1 MLKVCS
7 PVVVPIVSWSKQCPL
22 HEISEVLFSPKFSE
36 IVTGASS
43 GELIIWTF
51 DNKESFW
58 PRWMCTG
65 HVGSI
70 KNLGFARIDAKLSD
84 SYFFSHTSTNELA
97 IWNWEDGTCVD
108 IRVDQIYHHTRI
120 KSFKPSFTD
129 AHLLFCS
136 GQYPCIVVMH
146 ALQLSNL
153 FTLASNAHP
162 NWIQDFALFTHTH
175 LKQEVVLGVS
185 NSGVVIVWTL
195 TGKETLNS
203 TTYEHESRTISTNS
217 PILQIHCCE
226 HLPRLVLL
234 ICVKE
239 WRILDA
245 IDCSTQTF
253 HASCDPKEHYVG
265 GSFFHREYLAIYTNA
280 GEVYIYHLPKNSV
293 FKIGSGLQVA
303 SLKPQL
309 VIKLRMNDVPRL
321 KRPIRYQFQH
331 TPVTKMCK
339 ANLFRLGAPEK
350 VVDAFLCGCSDGTL
364 CVWGLTTDQLVEPG
378 EKLLEIPP
386 FLRTRLSDVWQKISK
401 HLLTEVAFFNHTSI
415 PTDVV
420 TSCIIVYA
428 STYATDATP
437 KRSLPPLLIRGTSTG
452 DLIITSPA
460 SSHRFR
466 GHCGAV
472 LALLHPFSFAFD
484 STTFRPN
491 LFLSGGDDFAVRLWD
506 LEAILFGDEEK
517 GETNPLAVFYNHAAP
532 IIALLVGPVTR
543 PSSLAGCVIV
553 VADDGTVSVLSP
565 NDKYTLIR
573 ARTASGGY
581 ANTPATVHA
590 ISWRLAEMLL
600 LILAADGSLAV
611 WDIRSGQLER
621 CEMGSTAV
629 EIFNTGSETFTIGSS
644 PLPSLPSFFTCP
656 VNQSASAASVS
667 HRTAAGRITRRN
679 SVTNQSARFLPPL
692 LLQSVGINVCG
703 GPAAFVFH
711 FDPEA
716 LISNLLSSAIASK
729 DMESTGNDIP
739 LSLQDC
745 GSLVK
750 LLLSVIYPWSDDPS
764 AEYDVQVLGALQLAK
779 RPQKPHLGCLSMAG
793 YLTLRIP
800 CPPDAIDK
808 ADYDSSLSTKVVTN
822 LRLVQ
827 VALADAL
834 CCMPADRLAE
844 IFPSSIPID
853 SLLIR
858 SICSST
864 SSSSHIL
871 HQMRLHT
878 LLARWQTKCLHMRYS
893 ARTLTYSLLD
903 SLSTE
908 ERRNLVN
915 QWVRFLPEVK
925 NLPESIH
932 ATTNGIVNGAPTPQ
946 IAANHIDA
954 AGSTDTPTALDCC
967 ESQELLKMSIK
978 LESGIFDS
986 FAFGPSRPLNASSVH
1001 RYRVANCA
1009 ILILAAIATRVV
1021 SEHLSPA
1028 LAARDL
1034 CVELNYPLTSAA
1046 ASLSPYYHPLP
1057 PEVKI
1062 TTTVMED
1069 EVLRRIASALMVFL
1083 DYTPPDGTKRQALA
1097 QVASPIRRTAID
1109 FLGRGFPLWE
1119 PYVDTAHLLNS
1130 LLSLIAS
1137 EVGQLAD
1144 LQPGEVFNEQR
1155 DVARASRQALW
1166 RLTFTRPHLVIL
1178 TLSLMLRRLGS
1189 QALNAMLTSNATAVD
1204 AGNPSTEIGGNS
1216 QRLLR
1221 VVVSSPAL
1229 ASPIFAVNS
1238 GSEWSR
1244 HLNKSGRNPS
1254 QPTNQA
1260 AGTGQPLPLLKAA
1273 VEVLR
1278 VLTELS
1284 GRRGVEMTP
1293 ILPELVEVVLV
1304 CVDRTRLRER
1314 GLHAV
1319 FPILQRFHSVDSH
1332 TRAQK
1337 VCVGGTNG
1345 MLIFFDFKSGR
1356 YNSTSAHNTPI
1367 TAVCFNSE
1375 GRQLASYSMQENTIK
1390 TWQLSSTG
1398 LFGIGSQQV
1407 RALNTY
1413 PIRPLQRPG
1422 SSTASALDPT
1432 EIVLTWP
1439 EPGVVNV
1446 LHADVLIR
1454 SVTLCL
1460 SENWLLPSSFI
1471 LSTYLSLFSFVI
1483 LPVFRCVAG
1492 VNNLKMKISK
1502 FYKEDALTFLV
1513 VIIVSLLTILL
1524 PVLHHTTA
1532 HSPYSWYPRDNFD
1545 FIMEKMSRANPN
1557 NCKYLSEADL
1567 TLPTTTI
1574 SQMPKYN
1581 QIPLQVWYA
1590 NRSKLLHLH
1599 NLALNR
1605 AFFFSYILQRLNDT
1619 RTGPALLPSHIYY
1632 YFSGA
1637 ADISSAPNA
1646 VNTSGIYMDTNCSY
1660 ASWYVSDSVNTTFP
1674 LFAPVTRR
1682 LDDWNDETN
1691 VLRIPT
1697 NNTIESTDMGAGP
1710 YSNYTAPWYRNNFF
1724 IHDTEM
1730 GINFIPDNRGT
1741 AIGKNQYATRTH
1753 LADLYG
1759 NLVEMLEAFNF
1770 FGPNAPG
1777 IKETFL
1783 PVRFT
1788 RPYYDCGHSN
1798 RWIVSAVSALSDYMP
1813 RYSPI
1818 DRLRGPRMVG
1828 VTVTSMDFLRIDFN
1842 PCPQSMGNPDYFLAG
1857 TARCKPTTMCV
1868 PLSGYGFARGG
1879 YECVCQPGYRLPMQ
1893 QNGPFRG
1900 IDIEQA
1906 TEEEYKNGF
1915 DCLPVGWRQVVPHE
1929 IAKDRLQSAGG
1940 DQIPVQRPRRSPW
1953 YSTPLEFV
1961 TLPTNYLSLQ
1971 MTMFLN
1977 KFGFLNAKKMSPLS
1991 DIFHKVDDTAG
2002 HQDARPM
2009 EPSLQIRSMYQGVNK
2024 TRTLA
2029 RRTRNWKHRAADGG
2043 LAVVVKR
2050 KRKDVDI
2057 PFYYLGNG
2065 YTFNEEAYNEVIRL
2079 IAYID
2084 TVTPENCAS
2093 KSRAELQMPSGVS
2106 YGAEAQ
2112 FEMEGRVALRL
2123 AHFLSA
2129 YYQNNIVGEL
2139 YGNLRSGVPLNR
2151 FELFGEVYANVLS
2164 SFQIVS
2170 SGIFFDRQA
2179 FVDHEGITWDLFAP
2193 FAYKPS
2199 MATQVAEAIDMSA
2212 RDHRNYTEQAWFR
2225 VLKERWKSS
2234 RQGLESI
2241 TTKPYIRSNI
2251 NGTQIQRYFNFP
2263 LFYRV
2268 PRYEEG
2274 YWTEPYYVCYGFF
2287 NGWVITYATP
2297 FFGYLDNR
2305 RTLDFMG
2312 VVTVSVDLHQLDINQ
2327 CPQSFYTPNFFKN
2340 TARCD
2345 FQNTYC
2351 EHIPGRQFRSGS
2363 YKCMCRQGFEYP
2375 LNDLTWF
2382 FDGETME
2389 KEYELKMSGQPSRY
2403 DLLKCRQGHAMT
2415 VQVSM
2420 ALILVIAYTV
2430 AFF

>member
-1 MLKVCS
+1 
-7 PVVVPIVSWSKQCPL
+7 
-22 HEISEVLFSPKFSE
+22 
-36 IVTGASS
+36 
-43 GELIIWTF
+43 
-51 DNKESFW
+51 
-58 PRWMCTG
+58 MCIG

-70 KNLGFARIDAKLSD
+70 KNLGPARIDNKLSD
-84 SYFFSHTSTNELA
+84 SYFFSHSSTNELA

-108 IRVDQIYHHTRI
+108 IRVDQTYDHTRI

-146 ALQLSNL
+146 AMQLSNL
-153 FTLASNAHP
+153 YTLASNAHP

-175 LKQEVVLGVS
+175 LKQEVVLGVA

-203 TTYEHESRTISTNS
+203 TTYEHESRTIQTKS
-217 PILQIHCCE
+217 PVLQIHCCE
-226 HLPRLVLL
+226 HLPRLVLI
-234 ICVKE
+234 ICVNE

-245 IDCSTQTF
+245 IDCSTQIL
-253 HASCDPKEHYVG
+253 HSSCHPRERYVG
-265 GSFFHREYLAIYTNA
+265 GSFFHREYLAIYTDV
-280 GEVYIYHLPKNSV
+280 GEVCIYHLPKSPV
-293 FKIGSGLQVA
+293 FKIGSDPQIA
-303 SLKPQL
+303 NPKPQL
-309 VIKLRMNDVPRL
+309 VIKLKIDDSPQL
-321 KRPIRYQFQH
+321 KRSIRCQFQH
-331 TPVTKMCK
+331 ISVTEVCK
-339 ANLFRLGAPEK
+339 ANLFRLGAPENA
-350 VVDAFLCGCSDGTL
+350 VDAFLFGCSDGAICL
-364 CVWGLTTDQLVEPG
+364 WSLTTDQLVEPG
-378 EKLLEIPP
+378 EKLLELLP
-386 FLRTRLSDVWQKISK
+386 FMRTRLSDIWQRISK
-401 HLLTEVAFFNHTSI
+401 HLSTEAAFFNPTSVS
-415 PTDVV
+415 TDVV
-420 TSCIIVYA
+420 TSCITVYT
-428 STYATDATP
+428 STYATNATS
-437 KRSLPPLLIRGTSTG
+437 KCSLAPLLIRGTSTG
-452 DLIITSPA
+452 DVIITSPD
-460 SSHRFR
+460 SLHRFR
-466 GHCGAV
+466 GHHGAV
-472 LALLHPFSFAFD
+472 LSLLHPFSFSLD
-484 STTFRPN
+484 STAFRPN
-491 LFLSGGDDFAVRLWD
+491 LFLSGGVDFAVCLWD
-506 LEAILFGDEEK
+506 LEAILSGDEKREIS
-517 GETNPLAVFYNHAAP
+517 PMAVFYNHAAP
-532 IIALLVGPVTR
+532 IIALVVGPVTR
-543 PSSLAGCVIV
+543 PSFFAACVVV

-590 ISWRLAEMLL
+590 ISWRLAEMML

-621 CEMGSTAV
+621 CEMGSAAV
-629 EIFNTGSETFTIGSS
+629 EIFNTGSEAFTIGSR

-656 VNQSASAASVS
+656 ANQSASAASVS

-679 SVTNQSARFLPPL
+679 SVTDPSARFLPPL
-692 LLQSVGINVCG
+692 LLQSAGANIYG

-716 LISNLLSSAIASK
+716 LVSNLLSTAVASK
-729 DMESTGNDIP
+729 NLEKARDNIL

-745 GSLVK
+745 GVLVK
-750 LLLSVIYPWSDDPS
+750 FLLSVIYPWSDDPS
-764 AEYDVQVLGALQLAK
+764 AEYDVQVLGALQLPK

-800 CPPDAIDK
+800 CPPGAIDK
-808 ADYDSSLSTKVVTN
+808 ADCAPSPLAKVVTN

-834 CCMPADRLAE
+834 CCMPADQLTE
-844 IFPSSIPID
+844 IFPSSSIPID

-858 SICSST
+858 SICSSA
-864 SSSSHIL
+864 SSSSRLL

-878 LLARWQTKCLHMRYS
+878 LLARWQTKCLHIRYS

-908 ERRNLVN
+908 ERRSLVN
-915 QWVRFLPEVK
+915 QWVRFLPEV
-925 NLPESIH
+925 NTQSDTIH
-932 ATTNGIVNGAPTPQ
+932 ATTNGMDNVSPTLRNTADHKNAEGP
-946 IAANHIDA
+946 A
-954 AGSTDTPTALDCC
+954 DTSTALDCC
-967 ESQELLKMSIK
+967 ESQKLLKISIK

-1001 RYRVANCA
+1001 RYRVVNCA
-1009 ILILAAIATRVV
+1009 ILVLGAIASRVV

-1034 CVELNYPLTSAA
+1034 CVELICPPTSAA

-1057 PEVKI
+1057 PEVKV
-1062 TTTVMED
+1062 TTTVLEN
-1069 EVLRRIASALMVFL
+1069 EVLRRIASALMIFL
-1083 DYTPPDGTKRQALA
+1083 DYTHPDGAKRQALV
-1097 QVASPIRRTAID
+1097 QVASPVRRTAID

-1119 PYVDTAHLLNS
+1119 PYLDTAHLLNS
-1130 LLSLIAS
+1130 LLSLIAG
-1137 EVGQLAD
+1137 EVGRLAD
-1144 LQPGEVFNEQR
+1144 LQPGEAFTEQR
-1155 DVARASRQALW
+1155 DVARVSRQALW
-1166 RLTFTRPHLVIL
+1166 RLAFTRPHLVIL
-1178 TLSLMLRRLGS
+1178 TLSLMLRRLGP
-1189 QALNAMLTSNATAVD
+1189 QALNALLTSNATANTT
-1204 AGNPSTEIGGNS
+1204 GNAATGTGGHS

-1238 GSEWSR
+1238 GSESPR
-1244 HLNKSGRNPS
+1244 HLGKVVRPPY
-1254 QPTNQA
+1254 QQANQA
-1260 AGTGQPLPLLKAA
+1260 TGNGQSLPLLRAA
-1273 VEVLR
+1273 PEVLR

-1304 CVDRTRLRER
+1304 CVDRTRLKER

-1319 FPILQRFHSVDSH
+1319 FPILQRFRSVDSH

-1356 YNSTSAHNTPI
+1356 YNSTSAHHAPI

-1375 GRQLASYSMQENTIK
+1375 GRQLASYSMQENTVK

-1398 LFGIGSQQV
+1398 LFGIGGQQV

-1422 SSTASALDPT
+1422 SSTATALDPA
-1432 EIVLTWP
+1432 EIMLTWP

-1454 SVTLCL
+1454 SVSLLCRNL
-1460 SENWLLPSSFI
+1460 NPPTAVGLLW
-1471 LSTYLSLFSFVI
+1471 
-1483 LPVFRCVAG
+1483 
-1492 VNNLKMKISK
+1492 MKISK
-1502 FYKEDALTFLV
+1502 FHEEETLTFLV
-1513 VIIVSLLTILL
+1513 IIIAGLL
-1524 PVLHHTTA
+1524 PILPPLLHHTMA
-1532 HSPYSWYPRDNFD
+1532 LSPYSWYPRDNFD
-1545 FIMEKMSRANPN
+1545 YIMEKMSRADPN

-1567 TLPTTTI
+1567 TLPPTTI

-1637 ADISSAPNA
+1637 ADISSGPNA

-1660 ASWYVSDSVNTTFP
+1660 ASWYVSESVNTTFP

-1691 VLRIPT
+1691 FLRVPT

-1741 AIGKNQYATRTH
+1741 AIGKNQYSTRTR
-1753 LADLYG
+1753 LADLHG
-1759 NLVEMLEAFNF
+1759 NLMEALETFNF

-1842 PCPQSMGNPDYFLAG
+1842 PCPPSMGNPDYFLAG

-1868 PLSGYGFARGG
+1868 PLSGFGFARGG

-1929 IAKDRLQSAGG
+1929 IAKDRLKDGG
-1940 DQIPVQRPRRSPW
+1940 SDQIPVQRPRRRTSW
-1953 YSTPLEFV
+1953 NLTPLEFA
-1961 TLPTNYLSLQ
+1961 TSSTNYLSSCV
-1971 MTMFLN
+1971 TMFL
-1977 KFGFLNAKKMSPLS
+1977 KKISFLSGKEISLLD

-2002 HQDARPM
+2002 HHDARPM
-2009 EPSLQIRSMYQGVNK
+2009 EPSLEVRSIYRGVNE
-2024 TRTLA
+2024 TCSVA
-2029 RRTRNWKHRAADGG
+2029 HRTRNWERCVTNGG
-2043 LAVVVKR
+2043 HLDVVER
-2050 KRKDVDI
+2050 KRRDVDI

-2093 KSRAELQMPSGVS
+2093 KSPAELQMPSGVS

-2139 YGNLRSGVPLNR
+2139 YGNLRSGAPLNR

-2179 FVDHEGITWDLFAP
+2179 FVDHEGTTWDLFAP

-2199 MATQVAEAIDMSA
+2199 MATQVAEAIDMSVHG
-2212 RDHRNYTEQAWFR
+2212 HRNYTEQEWFR
-2225 VLKERWKSS
+2225 LLKERWESS

-2268 PRYEEG
+2268 PRYEDG

-2297 FFGYLDNR
+2297 FFGYLSNR

-2312 VVTVSVDLHQLDINQ
+2312 VVTISVDLHQLDINQ

-2375 LNDLTWF
+2375 FNDLTWF

-2389 KEYELKMSGQPSRY
+2389 KEYELMVQGQPSRY
-2403 DLLKCRQGHAMT
+2403 DLLKCRQGHAMSL
-2415 VQVSM
+2415 QASM
-2420 ALILVIAYTV
+2420 RLIFVIAYVV
-2430 AFF
+2430 ALF

>member
-1 MLKVCS
+1 MLKVWS

-22 HEISEVLFSPKFSE
+22 HEITEVLFSPKFSE
-36 IVTGASS
+36 IVTGGSG
-43 GELIIWTF
+43 GELIIWTL
-51 DNKESFW
+51 DNKENFW
-58 PRWMCTG
+58 PKWMCIG
-65 HVGSI
+65 HVGFI
-70 KNLGFARIDAKLSD
+70 ENLGLARIDAKLSD
-84 SYFFSHTSTNELA
+84 SYFFSHSSTNELA

-108 IRVDQIYHHTRI
+108 IRVDQTYHHTRI

-146 ALQLSNL
+146 AMQLSNL
-153 FTLASNAHP
+153 YTLASNAHP

-175 LKQEVVLGVS
+175 LKQEVVLGVA

-195 TGKETLNS
+195 TGMETLNS
-203 TTYEHESRTISTNS
+203 TTYEHESRTIQTKS
-217 PILQIHCCE
+217 PILQIHCCV

-234 ICVKE
+234 ICVNE

-245 IDCSTQTF
+245 IDCSTQIF
-253 HASCDPKEHYVG
+253 HSSCDPKKHYVG
-265 GSFFHREYLAIYTNA
+265 GSFFHREYLAIYTNV
-280 GEVYIYHLPKNSV
+280 GEICIYHLPKNPI
-293 FKIGSGLQVA
+293 FKIGNDPQVA
-303 SLKPQL
+303 SPKPEL
-309 VIKLRMNDVPRL
+309 VIKLKIDDAPHL
-321 KRPIRYQFQH
+321 KRPIRCQFQH
-331 TPVTKMCK
+331 ISVTKTCK
-339 ANLFRLGAPEK
+339 ANLFRLGAPENA
-350 VVDAFLCGCSDGTL
+350 VDAFLCGCSNGAICL
-364 CVWGLTTDQLVEPG
+364 WSLTADQLVEPG
-378 EKLLEIPP
+378 EKLLELLP
-386 FLRTRLSDVWQKISK
+386 FMRTRLSDIWQTISK
-401 HLLTEVAFFNHTSI
+401 HLSTEAAFFNPTSA

-420 TSCIIVYA
+420 TSCITVYA
-428 STYATDATP
+428 STYANNAVS
-437 KRSLPPLLIRGTSTG
+437 KSSLPPLLIRGTSTG
-452 DLIITSPA
+452 DLIITSPD
-460 SSHRFR
+460 SLHRFR
-466 GHCGAV
+466 GHRGAV
-472 LALLHPFSFAFD
+472 LSLLHPFSFTLD

-491 LFLSGGDDFAVRLWD
+491 LFLSGGVDFAVRLWD
-506 LEAILFGDEEK
+506 LEAILSGDERK
-517 GETNPLAVFYNHAAP
+517 KETSPLAVFYNHAAP
-532 IIALLVGPVTR
+532 IIALIVGPVTR
-543 PSSLAGCVIV
+543 PSFLAACVVV

-590 ISWRLAEMLL
+590 ISWRLTEMML

-621 CEMGSTAV
+621 CEVGSAAV
-629 EIFNTGSETFTIGSS
+629 EIFNTGSETFTIGSR

-656 VNQSASAASVS
+656 ANQSASAASVS

-679 SVTNQSARFLPPL
+679 SVTDQSARFLPPL
-692 LLQSVGINVCG
+692 LLQSAGANVCG

-716 LISNLLSSAIASK
+716 LISNLLSTAVASK
-729 DMESTGNDIP
+729 DLGHARDDVL
-739 LSLQDC
+739 LSLRDC
-745 GSLVK
+745 GILVK
-750 LLLSVIYPWSDDPS
+750 FLLSVIYPWSDDPS

-800 CPPDAIDK
+800 CPPGTIDK
-808 ADYDSSLSTKVVTN
+808 ADYASSPSAKVVTN

-834 CCMPADRLAE
+834 CCMPADRLTE
-844 IFPSSIPID
+844 IFPSSSIPID

-858 SICSST
+858 SICSSA

-903 SLSTE
+903 SLSNE
-908 ERRNLVN
+908 ERRSIVN

-925 NLPESIH
+925 TQPESIY
-932 ATTNGIVNGAPTPQ
+932 AMTNGIANASSTQRNTTNHMNADGSAETPM
-946 IAANHIDA
+946 
-954 AGSTDTPTALDCC
+954 ALDCC
-967 ESQELLKMSIK
+967 ESQELLKISIK
-978 LESGIFDS
+978 LESGVFDS

-1009 ILILAAIATRVV
+1009 ILVLAAIATRVV

-1034 CVELNYPLTSAA
+1034 CVELICPPTSAA

-1057 PEVKI
+1057 PEVRV
-1062 TTTVMED
+1062 TTTVLED
-1069 EVLRRIASALMVFL
+1069 EVLRRIASALMIFL
-1083 DYTPPDGTKRQALA
+1083 DYTPPDGAKRQALA
-1097 QVASPIRRTAID
+1097 QVASPVRRTAID

-1119 PYVDTAHLLNS
+1119 PYLDTAHLLNS
-1130 LLSLIAS
+1130 LLSLIAG

-1144 LQPGEVFNEQR
+1144 LQPGEVFSEQR
-1155 DVARASRQALW
+1155 DVARVSRQALW
-1166 RLTFTRPHLVIL
+1166 RLAFTRPHLVIL
-1178 TLSLMLRRLGS
+1178 TLSLMLRRLGP
-1189 QALNAMLTSNATAVD
+1189 QALNAMLTSNATAATVGNASAE
-1204 AGNPSTEIGGNS
+1204 AGVNS

-1229 ASPIFAVNS
+1229 MSPIFAVNS
-1238 GSEWSR
+1238 GSESPR
-1244 HLNKSGRNPS
+1244 HLGKIVRSPP
-1254 QPTNQA
+1254 QQANQA
-1260 AGTGQPLPLLKAA
+1260 AGNGQPLPLLKAA
-1273 VEVLR
+1273 PEVLR

-1284 GRRGVEMTP
+1284 GRRSVEMTP

-1319 FPILQRFHSVDSH
+1319 FPILQRMEQEAIAIHPAAAKAAASSPRPTVVLNHFCTGNRSIEKGDSRWRVCNDPSARFRSVDSH

-1356 YNSTSAHNTPI
+1356 YNSTSAHHAPI
-1367 TAVCFNSE
+1367 TAVCFNPE
-1375 GRQLASYSMQENTIK
+1375 GRQLASYSMQENTVK

-1422 SSTASALDPT
+1422 GSTAAALDPT

-1454 SVTLCL
+1454 SVALIPRRMTWREKNDGVSTLVVV
-1460 SENWLLPSSFI
+1460 SASFSPSS
-1471 LSTYLSLFSFVI
+1471 TE
-1483 LPVFRCVAG
+1483 
-1492 VNNLKMKISK
+1492 MKISK
-1502 FYKEDALTFLV
+1502 SCDEDALTFLV
-1513 VIIVSLLTILL
+1513 LIIVGLL
-1524 PVLHHTTA
+1524 PVLLPLLHHTMA
-1532 HSPYSWYPRDNFD
+1532 LSPYSWYPRDNFD

-1557 NCKYLSEADL
+1557 NCKYLSAADL
-1567 TLPTTTI
+1567 TLPPTTI

-1637 ADISSAPNA
+1637 ADISSGPDA

-1660 ASWYVSDSVNTTFP
+1660 ASWYVSESVNTTFP

-1691 VLRIPT
+1691 FLRLPT

-1741 AIGKNQYATRTH
+1741 AIGKNQYATRTR
-1753 LADLYG
+1753 LADLHG
-1759 NLVEMLEAFNF
+1759 NLMDMLEAFNF

-1842 PCPQSMGNPDYFLAG
+1842 PCPPSMGNPDYFLAG

-1929 IAKDRLQSAGG
+1929 IAKDRLGASGL
-1940 DQIPVQRPRRSPW
+1940 DQVPVQRPRRALW
-1953 YSTPLEFV
+1953 YSTPLAFA
-1961 TLPTNYLSLQ
+1961 TSSTNYLASY
-1971 MTMFLN
+1971 MTML
-1977 KFGFLNAKKMSPLS
+1977 LKKLGVLGGKEISPLD

-2002 HQDARPM
+2002 HHDARPV
-2009 EPSLQIRSMYQGVNK
+2009 EPPLEVRSIYQGVNE
-2024 TRTLA
+2024 TCSVA
-2029 RRTRNWKHRAADGG
+2029 RRTRKWEQCATSVG
-2043 LAVVVKR
+2043 LPDVVKR
-2050 KRKDVDI
+2050 KRRDVDI
-2057 PFYYLGNG
+2057 PFYSLGNG

-2093 KSRAELQMPSGVS
+2093 KSPAELQMPSGVS

-2139 YGNLRSGVPLNR
+2139 YGNLRSGAPLNR

-2170 SGIFFDRQA
+2170 SGIFFDRQS
-2179 FVDHEGITWDLFAP
+2179 FVDHEGATWDLFAP

-2212 RDHRNYTEQAWFR
+2212 QGHRNYTEQEWFR
-2225 VLKERWKSS
+2225 LLKERWESS
-2234 RQGLESI
+2234 RQGLERI

-2274 YWTEPYYVCYGFF
+2274 YWTEPYYVCDGFF

-2297 FFGYLDNR
+2297 FFGYLSNR

-2312 VVTVSVDLHQLDINQ
+2312 VVTISVDLHQLDINQ
-2327 CPQSFYTPNFFKN
+2327 CPQSFFTPNFFKN

-2345 FQNTYC
+2345 FQNTYV
-2351 EHIPGRQFRSGS
+2351 SS
-2363 YKCMCRQGFEYP
+2363 
-2375 LNDLTWF
+2375 L
-2382 FDGETME
+2382 
-2389 KEYELKMSGQPSRY
+2389 PSSN
-2403 DLLKCRQGHAMT
+2403 AT
-2415 VQVSM
+2415 
-2420 ALILVIAYTV
+2420 
-2430 AFF
+2430 F